1 MEKTS
6 FGREG
11 EALARSYLENKGYRF
26 LSANFRTAHSE
37 IDLIMDDGGVL
48 VFVEVKSR
56 HNRRYG
62 EPVEAVNPFK
72 QRHIRLGAR
81 AYVLK
86 GISQTG
92 VSGSMWWKLWYR
104 GKASPVSGTPGMHS
118 DILSLWREIICMQ
131 KFLEQRPSA

>member
-86 GISQTG
+86 RNITDRRIRFD
-92 VSGSMWWKLWYR
+92 VVEVMV
-104 GKASPVSGTPGMHS
+104 P
-118 DILSLWREIICMQ
+118 REGEPR
-131 KFLEQRPSA
+131 FLHTRNAF

>member
-37 IDLIMDDGGVL
+37 IDLIMNDGGTL

-62 EPVEAVNPFK
+62 EPVEAVNPAK

-81 AYVLK
+81 AYVMK
-86 GISQTG
+86 RRIEDTHIRFDVVEVI
-92 VSGSMWWKLWYR
+92 VS
-104 GKASPVSGTPGMHS
+104 
-118 DILSLWREIICMQ
+118 REGET
-131 KFLEQRPSA
+131 KFRHTRNAF